1 MNKPV
6 DLQEVMA
13 RVKQDEVRVITLQFT
28 DVTGTLKSLN
38 IPPSKLEEAVR
49 VGVWFDGSSIE
60 GFTRIFESDMLLIP
74 DVSTYTTLPWTK
86 ETGKVARILCDV
98 YTPAGEPFEG
108 DPRYILKR
116 ALRRAGEMGFIY
128 NTGPE
133 IEFFLFKAENG
144 PVARPTPFDMGSY
157 FDSSQGDL
165 AAQAR
170 REMMFVLEE
179 MGLEVEMAHHEV
191 APGQHEIN
199 IRYSDALTC
208 ADNAITLKYA
218 VRSVAQKYGLYA
230 SFMPKPIYGV
240 NGSGMHTHQ
249 SLFDKNGRNAFYNP
263 DDPYRLSDIAYH
275 FIAGQLAHARALAA
289 VVAPTVN
296 SYKRLVP
303 GYEAPVYVCWGQ
315 INRSALIRI
324 PMVSKGRE
332 QSTRAELR
340 CPDPSCNPYL
350 AFAVMLACG
359 LDGIERKLQPP
370 KPMEEN
376 VFEFDAVQREE
387 ANIIT
392 LPGSLYE
399 ALEELKKDTVIQEA
413 LGQHVY
419 RWFLRA
425 KEHEWDEYRTQIT
438 PWELE
443 RYLTMA

>member
-1 MNKPV
+1 MNKPA
-6 DLQEVMA
+6 DL
-13 RVKQDEVRVITLQFT
+13 DEVLARIKRDEVKVITLQFT
-28 DVTGTLKSLN
+28 DVTGTLKSVN

-60 GFTRIFESDMLLIP
+60 GFARIYESDMLLNP

-86 ETGKVARILCDV
+86 EMGKVARILCDV
-98 YTPAGEPFEG
+98 YTPSGEPFEG

-116 ALRRAGEMGFIY
+116 VLQRAGDMGFVY

-144 PVARPTPFDMGSY
+144 PVARPTPFDTGSY

-179 MGLEVEMAHHEV
+179 MGLDVEMAHHEV

-208 ADNAITLKYA
+208 ADNTITMKYA

-230 SFMPKPIYGV
+230 SFMPKPIYGI

-249 SLFDKNGRNAFYNP
+249 SLFDKNGRNVFYNP
-263 DDPYRLSDIAYH
+263 DDPYRLSDTAYH
-275 FIAGQLAHARALAA
+275 FIAGQLEHARALAA

-350 AFAVMLACG
+350 AFATMLACG
-359 LDGIERKLQPP
+359 LDGIERKLMPP

-387 ANIIT
+387 ANITT

-425 KEHEWDEYRTQIT
+425 KTHEWDEYRTQIT

>member
-1 MNKPV
+1 MNKPA
-6 DLQEVMA
+6 DLDEVLA
-13 RVKQDEVRVITLQFT
+13 RIKQDEVKVITLQFT
-28 DVTGTLKSLN
+28 DVTGTLKSVN

-60 GFTRIFESDMLLIP
+60 GFARIYESDMLLNP

-86 ETGKVARILCDV
+86 EMGKVARILCDV
-98 YTPAGEPFEG
+98 YTPSGEPFEG

-116 ALRRAGEMGFIY
+116 VLQRAGDMGLVY

-133 IEFFLFKAENG
+133 IEFFLFKAKNG
-144 PVARPTPFDMGSY
+144 PVARPTPFDTGSY

-179 MGLEVEMAHHEV
+179 MGLDVEMAHHEV

-208 ADNAITLKYA
+208 ADNTITMKYA

-230 SFMPKPIYGV
+230 SFMPKPIYGI

-249 SLFDKNGRNAFYNP
+249 SLFDKNGRNVFYNP
-263 DDPYRLSDIAYH
+263 DDPYRLSDTAYH
-275 FIAGQLAHARALAA
+275 FIAGQLKHARALAA
-289 VVAPTVN
+289 VVTPTVN

-340 CPDPSCNPYL
+340 CPDPSGNPYL
-350 AFAVMLACG
+350 AFATMLACG
-359 LDGIERKLQPP
+359 LDGIEHKLMPP

-387 ANIIT
+387 ANITT

-425 KEHEWDEYRTQIT
+425 KTHEWDEYRTQIT

-443 RYLTMA
+443 RYLTTA